1 MHIVPRRVHV
11 RVPATTANLGS
22 GFDILG
28 LALQLYNVF
37 TLTITSEPGWW
48 VSLPPGVRL
57 PADNRNLVFRAAR
70 ALFTRVGVTPP
81 GLHLSLTMHIPLARG
96 LGSSSSAILGGLMAA
111 NQLTGNT
118 VDRDT
123 LLAMAVAIEG
133 HPDNVTPALVGGLT
147 LSYTVEAQHR
157 YLTLPFPQELT
168 LVVAIPDFELS
179 TAQARAVLPT
189 QVSRAD
195 ALFNCS
201 RTAVLVHALYSRHY
215 DLLATAM
222 DDRLHQPYRAALVPG
237 MTTAIAAGYAAGARG
252 VALSGAG
259 PALLAI
265 TDTAPEAVAAALRE
279 AFAYHHVTCTTR
291 LLQADTT
298 GAMAWE
304 TAPSPSPPP
313 SCDAGEPSHHLGTQ

>member
-1 MHIVPRRVHV
+1 MHTAPRQVHV

-37 TLTITSEPGWW
+37 SFTITSDPDWR
-48 VSLPPGVRL
+48 VSLPPGVHL
-57 PADNRNLVFRAAR
+57 PTDDRNLVFQAAR
-70 ALFTRVGVTPP
+70 VLFTRVGVTPP
-81 GLHLSLTMHIPLARG
+81 GLHLSLAMHIPLARG
-96 LGSSSSAILGGLMAA
+96 LGSSSSAIVGGLMAA

-118 VDRDT
+118 VDRDA
-123 LLAMAVAIEG
+123 LLAMAIAIEG
-133 HPDNVTPALVGGLT
+133 HPDNVTPALMGGLT
-147 LSYTVEAQHR
+147 LSYTATAQHR
-157 YLTLPFPQELT
+157 YLTLPFPPELT
-168 LVVAIPDFELS
+168 LVLAIPDFELS
-179 TAQARAVLPT
+179 TAQSRAVLPA

-195 ALFNCS
+195 AIFNCS
-201 RTAVLVHALYSRHY
+201 RIALLVHALHSRHY
-215 DLLATAM
+215 DLLAMAM

-237 MTTAIAAGYAAGARG
+237 MTEAIAAGYAAGAHG

-265 TDTAPEAVAAALRE
+265 AATAPEAVAGALQE
-279 AFAYHHVTCTTR
+279 TFAHHGVTCTTR

-304 TAPSPSPPP
+304 TVPSQSPHTP
-313 SCDAGEPSHHLGTQ
+313 L

>member
-1 MHIVPRRVHV
+1 MHTALRQVHV

-37 TLTITSEPGWW
+37 SLTITSDAGWR
-48 VSLPPGVRL
+48 VSLPAGVHL
-57 PADNRNLVFRAAR
+57 PTDDRNLVFQAAR
-70 ALFTRVGVTPP
+70 ALYTRVGVTPP
-81 GLHLSLTMHIPLARG
+81 GLHLSLAMHIPLARG
-96 LGSSSSAILGGLMAA
+96 LGSSSSAIVGGLMAA

-133 HPDNVTPALVGGLT
+133 HPDNVTPALLGGLT
-147 LSYTVEAQHR
+147 LSYTVGAQHR
-157 YLTLPFPQELT
+157 YLTLPFPQHLT
-168 LVVAIPDFELS
+168 LVVAIPDFELT
-179 TAQARAVLPT
+179 TAQSRTVLPA

-195 ALFNCS
+195 AIFNCS
-201 RTAVLVHALYSRHY
+201 RIALLVHALHSQHY
-215 DLLATAM
+215 ELLATAM

-237 MTTAIAAGYAAGARG
+237 MTEAIAAGYAAGARG

-265 TDTAPEAVAAALRE
+265 AATAPEVVAQALQE
-279 AFAYHHVTCTTR
+279 TFAHHGVSCTTR

-298 GAMAWE
+298 GAMLV
-304 TAPSPSPPP
+304 PSPS
-313 SCDAGEPSHHLGTQ
+313 GRGLG

>member
-1 MHIVPRRVHV
+1 MYTAPHRVHV

-37 TLTITSEPGWW
+37 TLTSTPEPGWR
-48 VSLPPGVRL
+48 VSLPPGIAL
-57 PADNRNLVFRAAR
+57 PTDSRNLVFQAAQ
-70 ALFTRVGVTPP
+70 ALFTRVGVIAP
-81 GLHLSLTMHIPLARG
+81 GLHLSLTMDIPLARG
-96 LGSSSSAILGGLMAA
+96 LGSSSSAIVGGLLAA

-118 VDRDT
+118 LDRDT
-123 LLAMAVAIEG
+123 LLAMAVALEG
-133 HPDNVTPALVGGLT
+133 HPDNVTPALMGGLT
-147 LSYTVEAQHR
+147 LSYSVEAQQR
-157 YLTLPFPQELT
+157 YLTLPFPPELT

-179 TAQARAVLPT
+179 TAQARAVLPA

-201 RTAVLVHALYSRHY
+201 RTALLVHVLYSRQY
-215 DLLATAM
+215 ENLATAM

-237 MTTAIAAGYAAGARG
+237 MTAAIAAGYAAGARG

-265 TDTAPEAVAAALRE
+265 VDTAPEAVAAALRQ
-279 AFAYHHVTCTTR
+279 AFALHGVTCTTK
-291 LLQADTT
+291 LLQADIT
-298 GAMAWE
+298 GATAWE
-304 TAPSPSPPP
+304 
-313 SCDAGEPSHHLGTQ
+313 